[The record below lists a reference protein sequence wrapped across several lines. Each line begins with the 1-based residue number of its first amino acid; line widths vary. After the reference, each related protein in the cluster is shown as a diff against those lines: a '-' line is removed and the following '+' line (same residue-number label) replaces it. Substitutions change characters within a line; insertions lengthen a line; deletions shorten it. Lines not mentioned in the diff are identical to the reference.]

1 MDKILLMKTLPKA
14 IRSRNLERL
23 EEIGDIMPKMRMFLY
38 DENDDED
45 LNDLI
50 FKDSQGRILDCWNI
64 QDGALCDNS

>member
-14 IRSRNLERL
+14 TRSRNLERL
-23 EEIGDIMPKMRMFLY
+23 EEIGDIMPEMRMFLY

-50 FKDSQGRILDCWNI
+50 FKGSQRRILDCCNI